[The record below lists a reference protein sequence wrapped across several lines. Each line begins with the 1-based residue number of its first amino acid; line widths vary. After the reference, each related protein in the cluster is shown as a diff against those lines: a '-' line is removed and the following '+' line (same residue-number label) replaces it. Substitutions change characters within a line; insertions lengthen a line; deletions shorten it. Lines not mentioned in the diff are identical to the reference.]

1 MWRYPVLLAL
11 GTMLVFGFVM
21 VFGSF
26 FTVRRDRKAMRAAID
41 AARIHRDNIWKE
53 ADSIRDVVAL
63 YMTMVAKHGPNS
75 EEAKAMRFGTDS
87 RLMKELHSDNEAMQ
101 AFDQQADIIDET
113 YRQIR
118 A

>member
-11 GTMLVFGFVM
+11 GALLIFGIVM
-21 VFGSF
+21 AVGSL
-26 FTVRRDRKAMRAAID
+26 FTQRRDRQAMQAAID
-41 AARIHRDNIWKE
+41 TARRHRNNIWKE
-53 ADSIRDVVAL
+53 ADNIRDMVAL
-63 YMTMVAKHGPNS
+63 YMIMVTKHGPES
-75 EEAKAMRFGTDS
+75 EEAQAMRFGTDS

-101 AFDQQADIIDET
+101 AFEQQAAIIDET

>member
-1 MWRYPVLLAL
+1 MWRYPALLAL
-11 GTMLVFGFVM
+11 GMLLVFGFVM
-21 VFGSF
+21 IFGSLF
-26 FTVRRDRKAMRAAID
+26 AERRNRKAMRAAID

-53 ADSIRDVVAL
+53 ADSIRDMVAL

-101 AFDQQADIIDET
+101 AFNQQADIIDET